1 MPDTTIHPN
10 IVETATALVTHLATL
25 GITATID
32 YAPDYV
38 LPAIAT
44 KKTIVVPVG
53 IEGKVENR
61 MPAKNVVYVIEIG
74 VMQKGKSLDFA
85 SLITEV
91 ETLGRNLM
99 GRTING
105 MVCISAEHDPLYDP
119 DFAKSNQFTSV
130 LSLRFK
136 GVVR

>member
-1 MPDTTIHPN
+1 MPNTTIHPN
-10 IVETATALVTHLATL
+10 IVETANALVAHLATL
-25 GITATID
+25 GITAAVD

-38 LPAIAT
+38 LPAIVT
-44 KKTIVVPVG
+44 KKVIVVPVG
-53 IEGKVENR
+53 IDAKMESR
-61 MPAKNVVYVIEIG
+61 LPAKNVVYVIEIG
-74 VMQKGKSLDFA
+74 VMQKSKSLDFA

>member
-53 IEGKVENR
+53 IDAKIESR
-61 MPAKNVVYVIEIG
+61 LTAKNVVYVIEIG
-74 VMQKGKSLDFA
+74 IMQKGKSLDFA

-91 ETLGRNLM
+91 ETLGRNLL
-99 GRTING
+99 GQTING
-105 MVCISAEHDPLYDP
+105 MVCIGAEHDPLYDP
-119 DFAKSNQFTSV
+119 DSAKSNQFTGVISC
-130 LSLRFK
+130 RFR